1 MRHRFSAAEL
11 EKILDQSAIYMCAC
25 PAQVCREIVNLREL
39 WAYQAGCRDRP
50 GNQDT
55 HDLIAAAAERAHEVL
70 EDCLAAILEREGWD
84 RATLTM
90 PPGLRQLREEI
101 LAGA

>member
-1 MRHRFSAAEL
+1 MRQRFSAAEL

-25 PAQVCREIVNLREL
+25 PAQVCREILNLREL
-39 WAYQAGCRDRP
+39 WSYQAGCRERP
-50 GNQDT
+50 GNQDI
-55 HDLIAAAAERAHEVL
+55 HDLIAAATERAHDGL
-70 EDCLAAILEREGWD
+70 EECLAEILAREGWD

-90 PPGLRQLREEI
+90 PPGLRRLRDEI